1 MVYPEVIAAGIVAVS
16 PQRAIAS
23 EDYERIARCLQPPKK
38 KATKKRVNQMND

>member
-16 PQRAIAS
+16 PQRAFAS

-38 KATKKRVNQMND
+38 KKRVNQMND